1 MTMRKE
7 TDRFSNFFSF
17 ALILDFISF
26 DKIFFSKKKKTKNDA
41 ISRLNI
47 KIIKKLGLYIG

>member
-26 DKIFFSKKKKTKNDA
+26 DKIFFSKKKKEQKRCHKQTKYQN
-41 ISRLNI
+41 N
-47 KIIKKLGLYIG
+47 